1 MKIIINILILAAFAL
16 SIYLALVAGLYIFQ
30 RQLIYNPSKFM
41 PSPKE
46 AGVPEME
53 EVQVTSLDGILLNFW
68 YRPAKTNQ
76 PTIVFFHGNTGN
88 LSGRSHKA
96 KPYLDAGF
104 GVLLAAYR
112 GYGSNSGKPS
122 EIGLYNDA
130 RAQLNYLK
138 GLGIHHKDWILYG
151 ESLGT
156 GVAVNMAYELDKDI
170 KLNTLNVSIGGLILE
185 APFSSMPEIAQEHY
199 PYVPARLMVKDHFDS
214 ISKINKIDTPL
225 FIVHGQEDK
234 VISVKHGVKLFLAA
248 IYPKESKWI
257 PLAGHNNLYEF
268 GMAELVIDFIKK
280 YKP

>member
-1 MKIIINILILAAFAL
+1 MTTDAWPGHLFLERRSIGNSSMGIINRETQFYENFVTH
-16 SIYLALVAGLYIFQ
+16 SEFRPYI
-30 RQLIYNPSKFM
+30 
-41 PSPKE
+41 
-46 AGVPEME
+46 
-53 EVQVTSLDGILLNFW
+53 T
-68 YRPAKTNQ
+68 T
-76 PTIVFFHGNTGN
+76 
-88 LSGRSHKA
+88 
-96 KPYLDAGF
+96 
-104 GVLLAAYR
+104 
-112 GYGSNSGKPS
+112 
-122 EIGLYNDA
+122 IGLYNDA